1 MEKIVMAEELNVS
14 VELTKEQKQRIMK
27 LRAQQREAE
36 KEIRRL
42 KSELKDADKIEEW
55 KMIHDL
61 KKEVRERLKAQGIT
75 WKKFIETPDWFEYA
89 WKEGVRIKT
98 SESKPSGTKSGEA
111 DMIKLAGEQRLKVV
125 RRKKRKVKKTGSNS
139 GNSNK
144 SSSAA
149 EKSGIV

>member
-1 MEKIVMAEELNVS
+1 MAEELNVS

-61 KKEVRERLKAQGIT
+61 KK
-75 WKKFIETPDWFEYA
+75 
-89 WKEGVRIKT
+89 
-98 SESKPSGTKSGEA
+98 
-111 DMIKLAGEQRLKVV
+111 
-125 RRKKRKVKKTGSNS
+125 
-139 GNSNK
+139 
-144 SSSAA
+144 
-149 EKSGIV
+149 

>member
-1 MEKIVMAEELNVS
+1 MAEELNVS

-89 WKEGVRIKT
+89 W
-98 SESKPSGTKSGEA
+98 
-111 DMIKLAGEQRLKVV
+111 
-125 RRKKRKVKKTGSNS
+125 
-139 GNSNK
+139 
-144 SSSAA
+144 
-149 EKSGIV
+149 